1 MLWLVNKS
9 SDFNQRW
16 HYLKHILTASYN
28 ISDNKQYT
36 DTKSQIEA
44 FDSRIMQSIVDISDP
59 EEGWVGMGLK
69 T

>member
-1 MLWLVNKS
+1 MTSIK
-9 SDFNQRW
+9 DDI
-16 HYLKHILTASYN
+16 YLKHILTASYN

-59 EEGWVGMGLK
+59 EEG
-69 T
+69 